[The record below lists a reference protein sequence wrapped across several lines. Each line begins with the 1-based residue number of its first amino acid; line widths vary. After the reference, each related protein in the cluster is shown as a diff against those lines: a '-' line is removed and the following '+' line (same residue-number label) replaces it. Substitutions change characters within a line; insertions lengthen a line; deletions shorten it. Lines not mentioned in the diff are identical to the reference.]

1 MYVIFFFSLPSLFIF
16 FSVPT
21 KAIFSDSIGASCS
34 IDPFKPDFYEVVSRR
49 TGFHTSGFATSP
61 SRGKS
66 GCENVSV
73 RVVRLD
79 LRDPGSPRS
88 WRTAIVRAF
97 ERRPIM
103 RAPASSESNYYFHE
117 RARVA
122 RGNRRAKDVHLRSF
136 HHFHRVPIL
145 ALYFFC
151 SFIYFFFLLRLR
163 NFYVIMVLSRRGG
176 EENRWREF

>member
-1 MYVIFFFSLPSLFIF
+1 MYPKEKKKGKISTIPRYYRTSTYRFFFFPLSLSFFFFSP
-16 FSVPT
+16 PT
-21 KAIFSDSIGASCS
+21 KRFSPIVSASCS

-79 LRDPGSPRS
+79 LRDPGSLRS

-97 ERRPIM
+97 NRPIM
-103 RAPASSESNYYFHE
+103 RAASSESNYYFHD
-117 RARVA
+117 RARVES
-122 RGNRRAKDVHLRSF
+122 AKRCTFAPTPLSPRSNSST
-136 HHFHRVPIL
+136 
-145 ALYFFC
+145 C
-151 SFIYFFFLLRLR
+151 SLFLFVCFFLLP
-163 NFYVIMVLSRRGG
+163 VT
-176 EENRWREF
+176 